1 MEILTGIMCLL
12 QIADMAL
19 KIKDKIGDREEKQN
33 VSVLLKNIGEL
44 VDSVATDLEQNVYS
58 HNKCAQMEH
67 FMYNLYSCL
76 EGKLDQDQVDRLARL
91 MQQSVQIEQLFGQM
105 QRLNDSDRK
114 ENINLLKSNAGS
126 FTAMS
131 QIVLL

>member
-1 MEILTGIMCLL
+1 
-12 QIADMAL
+12 
-19 KIKDKIGDREEKQN
+19 
-33 VSVLLKNIGEL
+33 
-44 VDSVATDLEQNVYS
+44 
-58 HNKCAQMEH
+58 
-67 FMYNLYSCL
+67 MYNLYSCL
-76 EGKLDQDQVDRLARL
+76 EEKLDQDQVDRLARL

-105 QRLNDSDRK
+105 QQLNDSDRK